1 MSKTRTREAVL
12 RSLVAIGSARETAF
26 YTALFQE
33 HSPEKFALIILD
45 PRCLK
50 NPLMEAFLSAMKI
63 LSDIGLTP
71 ILIIGA
77 LDDDPTST
85 RFQTQRL
92 CRELE
97 AIGIINSKLNC
108 ASYQLIESVRRL
120 AHRGRIV
127 VLEMTE
133 TNQGLD
139 VAGLIG
145 ELEPAKV
152 MFLQPSGAIRVDGK
166 RLDVVNIDDME
177 RTLPTQE
184 LSDGQNKF
192 LDMVRKL
199 AEHTDYRC
207 TYVMASPLNLLGEL
221 FTVKGTGTL
230 LRRGTKIKLSTDY
243 SCVSV
248 AQLKTSI
255 ENAFSRTLKEGFF
268 ERPISN
274 LAYEANYRAGA
285 ILSPV
290 DDLQY
295 LSKFWVT
302 KEARGE
308 GLARDVWRSLMAQ
321 HKVFFWRSRNNNHF
335 NTWYMKICDGMQI
348 SGEWRVFWKGLS
360 PLQIP
365 NAVTRAANFPDD
377 FEP

>member
-1 MSKTRTREAVL
+1 MSKNRTREAVL

-33 HSPEKFALIILD
+33 HSPEKFALIVLD

-50 NPLMEAFLSAMKI
+50 NPLLEALLSTMKI

-71 ILIIGA
+71 ILVIGA

-108 ASYQLIESVRRL
+108 ASYQLIDSVQRL
-120 AHRGRIV
+120 AHGGRIV

-133 TNQGLD
+133 SRQGLD

-152 MFLQPSGAIRVDGK
+152 IFLQPSGAIRVDGK
-166 RLDVVNIDDME
+166 RLDVVDIDDME
-177 RTLPTQE
+177 RTLPMDA
-184 LSDGQNKF
+184 LSKGQGKF
-192 LDMVRKL
+192 LDMVQKL
-199 AEHTDYRC
+199 AVHTDYRC

-221 FTVKGTGTL
+221 FTVKGTGTM
-230 LRRGTKIKLSTDY
+230 LRRGAKITSCADY
-243 SCVSV
+243 SCRSMEPLR
-248 AQLKTSI
+248 ASI
-255 ENAFSRTLKEGFF
+255 ENAFSRSLKESFF
-268 ERPISN
+268 ERPITY

-308 GLARDVWRSLMAQ
+308 GLARDVWRSLLAQ
-321 HKVFFWRSRNNNHF
+321 HKTFFWRSRNNNHF

-365 NAVTRAANFPDD
+365 NAVTIAANFPDD